1 MAHTHDSI
9 AHRDVSALTSPSAL
23 RSRLRHRVARTVAT
37 AAMGAWIL
45 LAVTPVVVVICA
57 IR

>member
-1 MAHTHDSI
+1 MNAPVADHHTP
-9 AHRDVSALTSPSAL
+9 AGR
-23 RSRLRHRVARTVAT
+23 RSLGRVARHRVARAVAT